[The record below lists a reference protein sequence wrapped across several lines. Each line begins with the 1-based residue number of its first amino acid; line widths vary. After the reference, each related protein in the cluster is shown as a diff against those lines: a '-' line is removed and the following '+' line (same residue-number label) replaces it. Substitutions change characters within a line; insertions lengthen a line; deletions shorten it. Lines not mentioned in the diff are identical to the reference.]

1 MRDVRAVLQRICFR
15 FKDFF
20 FWKGEG
26 NFQVE
31 ICMVNRWNPCSDWE
45 LQCFGTWNGRCAWN
59 STQGTCTKVVKTTR
73 RERERSCWNLDLEL
87 ISRLGRWRCDRCNQ
101 LFLWISLLFFPLSF
115 LHVSGKI
122 PASKPVPFRH
132 NTNSNSVPNPGSKT
146 GKSDDYRCEMGTL
159 LSLYL
164 QQCVFPWWIIQYLPM
179 MLEDQYEANAG
190 ISDHKH
196 RLAKNDKQ
204 NTGKMKMHLFLG
216 CLCSGQWPSIF
227 SHLSLL
233 KLIFFLSAE
242 KFTEKLALVASHS
255 QWMQGME

>member
-20 FWKGEG
+20 FGRVKGTFKLRSAWSIDEIHVLIESCNVLVLEMVGVPEIQRREHVQRWWK
-26 NFQVE
+26 QQ
-31 ICMVNRWNPCSDWE
+31 D
-45 LQCFGTWNGRCAWN
+45 
-59 STQGTCTKVVKTTR
+59 
-73 RERERSCWNLDLEL
+73 ERERSCWNLDLEL

-179 MLEDQYEANAG
+179 MLRDQYEANAG

-196 RLAKNDKQ
+196 HLAKNDKQ